1 MTQTHTIHT
10 ITTWTET
17 IDALRERDTRLNA
30 AAACPPL
37 EFPTVSNGFTLA
49 VSYIY
54 DAQRV
59 VDGERPLSFGRGGQT
74 AEALFESALE
84 WARYGIAYTPPGW
97 EDVASVFETLL

>member
-17 IDALRERDTRLNA
+17 IDALRKHDTRLNA

-37 EFPTVSNGFTLA
+37 AFPTVSNGFTIATSFL
-49 VSYIY
+49 Y

-59 VDGERPLSFGRGGQT
+59 VEGERPLSFDRDGET
-74 AEALFESALE
+74 AEALFESALV
-84 WARYGIAYTPPGW
+84 WAKYGIAYTPHGW
-97 EDVASVFETLL
+97 EDVASVFKTLL

>member
-1 MTQTHTIHT
+1 MTHTITT
-10 ITTWTET
+10 IATWTET

-37 EFPTVSNGFTLA
+37 EFPTVSNGFTIATSLL
-49 VSYIY
+49 Y
-54 DAQRV
+54 DALRV
-59 VDGERPLSFGRGGQT
+59 VEGERPLSFDREG
-74 AEALFESALE
+74 ESAERLFSSARE